1 MSLLNAITKNF
12 SDGLQIGSGGFMVVY
27 KVICLMKV
35 RHQNIVRFLGYCVD
49 TQGKM
54 EDCKG
59 KFILADMRLVDWSG
73 ISYKIIKGICEG
85 LQYLHENNIVHLDL
99 NLPNI
104 LLNDNMVPK
113 IYDFGLSRWFKEIQG
128 GTVTSTLVGSIQYIT
143 SGAKLLIHR
152 FKQSIYTLQTYTLQT
167 YTCSQQFHCQT
178 NKSGA
183 KLQISEQSQ
192 IQEKRG
198 QRIEAGKGKGGEEQG
213 RTYIPSSLAL
223 GAEEH
228 ERSREVEV
236 RAGRRTH
243 LAGHCRRG
251 GVAGR
256 WRSRWGGGL

>member
-1 MSLLNAITKNF
+1 MNNLDKKQEREVEVNK
-12 SDGLQIGSGGFMVVY
+12 LQTYTCNQSN
-27 KVICLMKV
+27 
-35 RHQNIVRFLGYCVD
+35 QP
-49 TQGKM
+49 
-54 EDCKG
+54 
-59 KFILADMRLVDWSG
+59 
-73 ISYKIIKGICEG
+73 IS
-85 LQYLHENNIVHLDL
+85 
-99 NLPNI
+99 
-104 LLNDNMVPK
+104 
-113 IYDFGLSRWFKEIQG
+113 
-128 GTVTSTLVGSIQYIT
+128 QYIT